1 MAAALPV
8 MIITLVALV
17 FVHPDWSLRDAQFA
31 WMLLILFGTIAI
43 AGAGRYA
50 LPGVVRRRSNVT
62 RASPAPLIRRSGDGP
77 TVRCRR
83 HRFVPIC

>member
-1 MAAALPV
+1 MAALALPV

-31 WMLLILFGTIAI
+31 WMLLILFSTIAI
-43 AGAGRYA
+43 AGAGMRCRA
-50 LPGVVRRRSNVT
+50 WCAAASNVT

-77 TVRCRR
+77 LRCRR